1 LAAPA
6 TANTSSTRPTRILIV
21 DDHDGIRRLMR
32 RILETQDDVSAE
44 EAQNGRIA
52 LERIAVG
59 EAYDVITLDLMMPEL
74 DGYGVLAE
82 LERSRPE
89 LLSHVVVMTGCSEA
103 ATHDISERYAI
114 VPKPFNSDELLNA
127 VHRCSGRA

>member
-6 TANTSSTRPTRILIV
+6 IQTSPSTRPTRILIV

-32 RILETQDDVSAE
+32 RILESQDGIAAE

-52 LERIAVG
+52 LERIADDD
-59 EAYDVITLDLMMPEL
+59 AYDVITLDLMMPEV
-74 DGYGVLAE
+74 DGYAVLAE

-103 ATHDISERYAI
+103 ATEDLSRRYSV
-114 VPKPFNSDELLNA
+114 VPKPFNSAELLTA
-127 VHRCSGRA
+127 VEHCAGRA